1 MRTRVEHFNVDAD
14 GEPSPRM
21 AQTAMSRSDAY
32 WLRLPATGLCF
43 LVFGIGTCLLGGIVL
58 PLIRIASFDRVR
70 GRRAARALVGGG
82 LRAFV
87 GFMRSV
93 GVLRYTVTGRE
104 RLGRPGQIIVA
115 NHPTLID
122 AAFLLGFVPAAVCI
136 VKEPLFRN
144 FVTRGAV
151 TAAGYIRSLPT
162 DDMIHAAEQALRDGQ
177 PLVIFPE
184 GTRTV
189 PGEPL
194 QMQRAAA
201 NIALRGARVLT
212 PVFISCEPSTL
223 SKHEP
228 WYRIPVRRAH
238 FTLRVGDDMDLE
250 GYRTE
255 PLPIA
260 SRRLNSDLVALFTR
274 AGVVRD

>member
-1 MRTRVEHFNVDAD
+1 M
-14 GEPSPRM
+14 
-21 AQTAMSRSDAY
+21 TAVNRADAY

-43 LVFGIGTCLLGGIVL
+43 LVFGVATCVLGCMLL

-70 GRRAARALVGGG
+70 ARRAARAVVGGG
-82 LRAFV
+82 LRRFV
-87 GFMRSV
+87 GFMRAV
-93 GVLRYTVTGRE
+93 GVLRYTVIGRE

-162 DDMIHAAEQALRDGQ
+162 DAMIHAAEGSLRDGQ

-194 QMQRAAA
+194 QMHRAAA

-212 PVFISCEPSTL
+212 PVFITCEPPTL
-223 SKHEP
+223 SKHQP
-228 WYRIPVRRAH
+228 WYRIPPRRAH
-238 FTLRVGDDMDLE
+238 FTLRVGDDVDLE
-250 GYRTE
+250 RYRPD

-260 SRRLNSDLVALFTR
+260 SRRLNSDLVTLFTQ
-274 AGVVRD
+274 ANAVRD

>member
-1 MRTRVEHFNVDAD
+1 MMRPRVDHLHAHAEIRA
-14 GEPSPRM
+14 EPR
-21 AQTAMSRSDAY
+21 TAPMPVKRSDAY

-43 LVFGIGTCLLGGIVL
+43 LVFGLATCVLGCVVL
-58 PLIRIASFDRVR
+58 PLIRIACRDRDR
-70 GRRAARALVGGG
+70 ARRAARATVGGG

-87 GFMRSV
+87 GFMRAV
-93 GVLRYTVTGRE
+93 GVLRYSFDRRE
-104 RLGRPGQIIVA
+104 RLGRPGQVIVA

-122 AAFLLGFVPAAVCI
+122 AAFLLGFVPSATCI

-144 FVTRGAV
+144 FLTRGAV
-151 TAAGYIRSLPT
+151 VAAGYIRTLPT
-162 DDMIHAAEQALRDGQ
+162 DDMIHTAEQALRDGQ

-189 PGEPL
+189 PGRPL

-212 PVFISCEPSTL
+212 PVFIDCQPPTL

-228 WYRIPVRRAH
+228 WYRIPARRAH
-238 FTLRVGDDMDLE
+238 FTLRVGDDLDLE
-250 GYRTE
+250 SYRRE
-255 PLPIA
+255 PLPAA
-260 SRRLNSDLVALFTR
+260 SRRLNADLVALFTTGGER
-274 AGVVRD
+274 R

>member
-1 MRTRVEHFNVDAD
+1 MRTRVDHFDVHAD
-14 GEPSPRM
+14 SAAVPR
-21 AQTAMSRSDAY
+21 TADTAVSRSDAY

-43 LVFGIGTCLLGGIVL
+43 LFFGVATCLLGCIVM
-58 PLIRIASFDRVR
+58 PLIRVASFDRIR
-70 GRRAARALVGGG
+70 SRRAARAVVGGG
-82 LRAFV
+82 LRLFV
-87 GFMRSV
+87 GFMRAV

-104 RLGRPGQIIVA
+104 RLGRPGQVIVA

-144 FVTRGAV
+144 LVTRGAV

-162 DDMIHAAEQALRDGQ
+162 DGMIHGAEQCLRDGQ
-177 PLVIFPE
+177 SLVIFPE

-201 NIALRGARVLT
+201 NIGLRGASVLT
-212 PVFISCEPSTL
+212 PVFITCEPPTL

-228 WYRIPVRRAH
+228 WYRIPPRRAH
-238 FTLRVGDDMDLE
+238 FTVRVGEDIDLE
-250 GYRTE
+250 RYRSD

-260 SRRLNSDLVALFTR
+260 SRRLNSDLVTLFTQ
-274 AGVVRD
+274 ANAVRD

>member
-1 MRTRVEHFNVDAD
+1 MRMRADHFHAHAD
-14 GEPSPRM
+14 SPPEPRTEQ
-21 AQTAMSRSDAY
+21 AAVSRSDAY
-32 WLRLPATGLCF
+32 WLRLLATGLCYF
-43 LVFGIGTCLLGGIVL
+43 VFGVATCVLGCIVL
-58 PLIRIASFDRVR
+58 PIIRIASFNRLR
-70 GRRAARALVGGG
+70 AHRAARAVVGGG
-82 LRAFV
+82 LRSFV
-87 GFMRSV
+87 GFMLAV

-104 RLGRPGQIIVA
+104 RLGRPGQLIVA

-122 AAFLLGFVPAAVCI
+122 AAFLLGFVPAAICI

-151 TAAGYIRSLPT
+151 AAAGYIRSVPT
-162 DDMIHAAEQALRDGQ
+162 DDMIHAAELSLRGGQ

-212 PVFISCEPSTL
+212 PVFITCQPPTL
-223 SKHEP
+223 SKHQP
-228 WYRIPVRRAH
+228 WYRIPPRRAH
-238 FTLRVGDDMDLE
+238 FTLHVGEDIDLAR
-250 GYRTE
+250 YRSE
-255 PLPIA
+255 PLPVA
-260 SRRLNSDLVALFTR
+260 SRRLNSDLIALFTQ
-274 AGVVRD
+274 ASAVRD